1 MDARSAR
8 LAVASL
14 ALVGVC
20 GASVTS
26 LTSAALFTDT
36 ATTGTSTV
44 ASGSVDLVLGG
55 TAATSLAVSA
65 MAPGDARYG
74 VVTVENSG
82 SLGLR
87 YSGAA
92 SWSVGNALTSA
103 LRISVRPLAS
113 AGATCDGSL
122 AWGTGDIVSDAAA
135 TGNATALPLFGSA
148 SAGAHAGD
156 RTLAAST
163 DESFCVRLSLPTSAG
178 NEVADRT
185 SDLTLQFAAEQ
196 TANNP

>member
-1 MDARSAR
+1 
-8 LAVASL
+8 VASL

-20 GASVTS
+20 GASVTT

-36 ATTGTSTV
+36 ATTGASTV
-44 ASGSVDLVLGG
+44 ASGSVDLALGG
-55 TAATSLAVSA
+55 TAATTLAIA
-65 MAPGDARYG
+65 EMAPGDATYG
-74 VVTVENSG
+74 VVTVQNSG

-87 YSGAA
+87 YSAVA

-103 LRISVRPLAS
+103 LRISVRSIAS
-113 AGATCDGSL
+113 AGATCDASL
-122 AWGTGDIVSDAAA
+122 AWGTGDLASDKGAA
-135 TGNATALPLFGSA
+135 GNATSLALFGAA
-148 SAGAHAGD
+148 SAGADPGD
-156 RTLAAST
+156 RALGAASG
-163 DESFCVRLSLPTSAG
+163 ESLCVRLALPASAG